1 MKTKYKLITTMGL
14 ILVFL
19 VVYLIIKDDNESQ
32 KNLVNGIGNFNP
44 KPSASG
50 RNYLL
55 YYPADSRT
63 SQENTIIKEVSE
75 SGEILRDYEIKDNDF
90 GRMSIHQNPSNINQ
104 LFVSFFGEATI
115 DNYYFTYDIA
125 EKRFKKVILDYFDY
139 EVGIDHIKHYGE
151 DILFQTLVSH
161 KTGEQNLNV
170 KTNEFNTSI
179 SNYSLETSF
188 ETEYGNA
195 PKWTPLLGFSNKII
209 YGTSGQ
215 VNEEGEYENS
225 GIGIIDLGNQKV
237 QYELPDKKAIDLYPI
252 FSNDEK
258 AYVLSDTGKL
268 FAYDKNMQYQVF
280 EPFKDLPK
288 QDYYYNQEANP
299 LAIDKN
305 TLLYSVFNN
314 EKGYTVG
321 LLTVGPEPSF
331 QPLEK
336 DYIKADS
343 NYRFIYQ
350 DIEMGEIY
358 LLKMNEEESRVIV
371 IDNKSFDKKVDFPV
385 EFGHLL
391 DFIVKN

>member
-1 MKTKYKLITTMGL
+1 MGF

-19 VVYLIIKDDNESQ
+19 VVFLILKNDNESP
-32 KNLVNGIGNFNP
+32 KNIVNGIENFNP

-50 RNYLL
+50 KNYLL

-75 SGEILRDYEIKDNDF
+75 SGEILREYEIRDNDF
-90 GRMSIHQNPSNINQ
+90 GRMSIHQKPSNINQ

-161 KTGEQNLNV
+161 KTGEQNINV
-170 KTNEFNTSI
+170 KTNEFNMSI

-237 QYELPDKKAIDLYPI
+237 QYELPDKKANDLYPI
-252 FSNDEK
+252 FSNDEQ

-321 LLTVGPEPSF
+321 LLTLGPEPTF

-350 DIEMGEIY
+350 DNERGEIY

-371 IDNKSFDKKVDFPV
+371 IDNKNFDKKVDFPV
-385 EFGHLL
+385 EYGHLL
-391 DFIVKN
+391 DFIVKS